1 MSAPSFPP
9 AASAPAL
16 DDAPLVLPPHL
27 AAAFDQTDAQLRIAY
42 GTSPGATTLVRLWL
56 ACATP
61 FRLRREFERAVL
73 GVSEPTILPHE
84 NGIFDDD
91 CL

>member
-1 MSAPSFPP
+1 MDAPV
-9 AASAPAL
+9 L
-16 DDAPLVLPPHL
+16 NDAPLVLPPHL
-27 AAAFDQTDAQLRIAY
+27 ATAFEQTDAQLRSTY
-42 GTSPGATTLVRLWL
+42 GKSPGASTLVRLWL

-73 GVSEPTILPHE
+73 GVSEPTIQPNE
-84 NGIFDDD
+84 NGFYDDD